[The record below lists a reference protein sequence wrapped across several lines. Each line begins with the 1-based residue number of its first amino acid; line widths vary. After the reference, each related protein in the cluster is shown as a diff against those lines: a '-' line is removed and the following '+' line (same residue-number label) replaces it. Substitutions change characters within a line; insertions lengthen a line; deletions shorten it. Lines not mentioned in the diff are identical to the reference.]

1 MEQRETAR
9 GSTTP
14 LAVLAEGR
22 PLKHSY
28 FQSIRLS
35 SVMYLW
41 GGVFKKKLLR
51 KSTFQRF
58 QSSSVELGRYL
69 GLRTW
74 DRGL

>member
-9 GSTTP
+9 GSITP

-22 PLKHSY
+22 PLKHSF

-41 GGVFKKKLLR
+41 GGVFKKIVKEKHLSKIPVQL
-51 KSTFQRF
+51 S
-58 QSSSVELGRYL
+58 
-69 GLRTW
+69 
-74 DRGL
+74 